1 MANIKRNN
9 SIRENLNF
17 ELLESFQPLQFY
29 DSLKLS
35 IENLNQTDF
44 DITRQLIV
52 SSITDLISE
61 LVNKRLWEIKIRVEH
76 NSIPSIK
83 LQLRSN

>member
-1 MANIKRNN
+1 MIVITVANIKRNN
-9 SIRENLNF
+9 SIRENYNF
-17 ELLESFQPLQFY
+17 ELLESFLPFQFY

-52 SSITDLISE
+52 SFITDLISE
-61 LVNKRLWEIKIRVEH
+61 LVNRRL
-76 NSIPSIK
+76 
-83 LQLRSN
+83 